1 MFDVHQSQKDAAQQ
15 QHVYYLTADSEY
27 NAIEVLVNGE
37 SIPFERREE
46 VSILKLKIKKTLL
59 WQVKSSV
66 FTIYRFGNQAL
77 VF

>member
-1 MFDVHQSQKDAAQQ
+1 MFDVHHSQKDAAQQ

-46 VSILKLKIKKTLL
+46 VSILKLKIKKR
-59 WQVKSSV
+59 
-66 FTIYRFGNQAL
+66 YFGR
-77 VF
+77 